1 MTLLLD
7 SDVCIDL
14 MRGRRREVTAAFRR
28 AAAEGPLRICS
39 VTLQELERGVLA
51 SAPDHRDRNRA
62 RLDVFLAGPVEVLPF
77 SAADAVAAARIWVS
91 LQAMGLGIGAYDT
104 QIAGQALHRGLT
116 LVTGNHR
123 HFSRIPGLTIE
134 TWRESG

>member
-28 AAAEGPLRICS
+28 ETAEGPLRICS
-39 VTLQELERGVLA
+39 VTLQELERGVLT

-77 SAADAVAAARIWVS
+77 DAADAVAAAPIWAS
-91 LQAMGLGIGAYDT
+91 LQAKGVSIGAYDT
-104 QIAGQALHRGLT
+104 QIAGQALRRGLT
-116 LVTGNHR
+116 LVTGNRR
-123 HFSRIPGLTIE
+123 HFDRIPGLTIE